1 MLVGLGWQA
10 VVAAAGHSETALR
23 SGLIWVLLAL
33 ATVPLAK
40 RPPECL
46 VWPVLSDAGLAAI
59 QKNLVGEI
67 AARDRPVVSQDMVL
81 LLRAGRG
88 VPIDPFLF
96 RELARTGTW
105 DQRRFLD
112 LIDARVFAF
121 VVSDHDPPLFTPEV
135 LAAIHRAYPRVETRW
150 PYIIYYPDR
159 S

>member
-40 RPPECL
+40 RPPECGG
-46 VWPVLSDAGLAAI
+46 WPGFGLAAI
-59 QKNLVGEI
+59 QENLVREI
-67 AARDRPVVSQDMVL
+67 AAQDRPVVSEDMVL